1 MDGVA
6 SPYDEPVESSLRID
20 DLPGAVIAYD
30 TVGVVVQANL
40 AAYELLGI
48 EPNMLVGSKA
58 QDAGWLLT
66 DAAGWPDPVNLH
78 PALAAIRTGQPQRAV
93 VARVNRPDGAEIWV
107 QVDAVPT
114 RTVTGS
120 APVVVAT
127 LADISQ
133 LLNDIRLP
141 RPGYGAH
148 AVAQVA
154 DELASVH
161 LDPEAILRAVTST
174 LSKLRSGTW
183 VAALMNKDPRT
194 VRVAAANDA
203 DPQIAEYIESIQLRS
218 NAPAFTISTSVI
230 ESGEPVLAPSMPY
243 EEFIG
248 TLNADIREYLEKNAP
263 PIQAPPI
270 RYIGVLVAPMRARG
284 AVVGTLGLFER
295 RGSIPLTDKDVR
307 WVQEVA
313 DRTGVAVENAQLYV
327 DAVNRLERLTAL
339 RSVSLAISGSPD
351 QRLTLQVIL
360 DQAVAGLGVDAADVL
375 LVDEADG
382 MLRVMASTGFQSTSI
397 PDYRLPVEEEFPGRN
412 LFGRRIETVTALS
425 AFGQFRRRSLF
436 AREGF
441 KSYGAVP
448 LIVRTKLAGVLEV
461 FHRSTLQPD
470 QEWLEF
476 LDALGS
482 DTAIAIDRGRA
493 QQESPDGARQPR
505 SPMPDLSR
513 LEKEILGFVVEGLPN
528 RVIAEKVHLSTHTI
542 KFHVGQMLDKVG
554 VSNRTELARKATQEG
569 WL

>member
-1 MDGVA
+1 LA
-6 SPYDEPVESSLRID
+6 AVESSLHVD
-20 DLPGAVIAYD
+20 DLPYAVIAYD
-30 TVGVVVQANL
+30 SSGLVVQANR
-40 AAYELLGI
+40 AAHDLLGLDQQSLI
-48 EPNMLVGSKA
+48 GSRA
-58 QDAGWLLT
+58 EDAGWFLT
-66 DAAGWPDPVNLH
+66 DGAGWPDPVNLH
-78 PALAAIRTGQPQRAV
+78 PALAAIRSGQSQRGI
-93 VARVNRPDGAEIWV
+93 VARVNRRDGAEIWI
-107 QVDAVPT
+107 QVDAVPVT
-114 RTVTGS
+114 TVTGT
-120 APVVVAT
+120 VDLVVAAI
-127 LADISQ
+127 ADITR
-133 LLNDIRLP
+133 LLHDVRLP
-141 RPGYGAH
+141 RPGYGAQ
-148 AVAQVA
+148 AVAQVT
-154 DELASVH
+154 DELARAH

-174 LSKLRSGTW
+174 LSKVRAGTW
-183 VAALMNKDPRT
+183 VGALMNKDPRT
-194 VRVAAANDA
+194 VRVTAANDA
-203 DPQIAEYIESIQLRS
+203 DPQTAQYIESIQLRS
-218 NAPAFTISTSVI
+218 NAPAFTISTQVI
-230 ESGEPVLAPSMPY
+230 ESGEPVLMPSVPY

-248 TLNADIREYLEKNAP
+248 MLNADVREYLEKNEP
-263 PIQAPPI
+263 PVQSPPI

-295 RGSIPLTDKDVR
+295 RGSVPLTDKDVR

-351 QRLTLQVIL
+351 LRLTLQVIL

-375 LVDEADG
+375 LIDEADG
-382 MLRVMASTGFQSTSI
+382 MLRVLANTGFQSTSI
-397 PDYRLPVEEEFPGRN
+397 PDYRLPVDEEFPGRSV
-412 LFGRRIETVTALS
+412 FGRRIETVTALG

-448 LIVRTKLAGVLEV
+448 LMVRGKLVGVLEV

-476 LDALGS
+476 LDSLGS
-482 DTAIAIDRGRA
+482 DTEIAIDRRSG
-493 QQESPDGARQPR
+493 QQPAGDGARPPR
-505 SPMPDLSR
+505 TPMPDLSR
-513 LEKEILGFVVEGLPN
+513 LEREILGFVVEGLPN

>member
-1 MDGVA
+1 M
-6 SPYDEPVESSLRID
+6 SPVEFSPRFD

-30 TVGVVVQANL
+30 AGGLVVQANL
-40 AAYELLGI
+40 AAHELLGV
-48 EPNMLVGSKA
+48 EPHMLLGSKA
-58 QDAGWLLT
+58 EDAGWFLT
-66 DAAGWPDPVNLH
+66 DPAGWPDPVNLH
-78 PALAAIRTGQPQRAV
+78 PALAAIRSGQPQRAV
-93 VARVNRPDGAEIWV
+93 VARMNRPDGVEVWI
-107 QVDAVPT
+107 QVDTVPVAT
-114 RTVTGS
+114 ATG
-120 APVVVAT
+120 AITHVVAA
-127 LADISQ
+127 LADVTR

-141 RPGYGAH
+141 RPGYGAE
-148 AVAQVA
+148 AVAQVT
-154 DELASVH
+154 DELASAH
-161 LDPEAILRAVTST
+161 LDPEAILQAVTTT
-174 LSKLRSGTW
+174 LSKLRAGTW

-194 VRVAAANDA
+194 VRVVAANDA
-203 DPQIAEYIESIQLRS
+203 DRQTAEYIESIQLRA
-218 NAPAFTISTSVI
+218 NAPPFTISTRVI
-230 ESGEPVLAPSMPY
+230 ESGEPVLMPSVPY
-243 EEFIG
+243 DEFIG
-248 TLNADIREYLEKNAP
+248 MLNADVREYLEKNQP
-263 PIQAPPI
+263 PVTSPPV
-270 RYIGVLVAPMRARG
+270 RFLGVLVTPMRARG

-295 RGSIPLTDKDVR
+295 RGSIPLTEKDVR

-339 RSVSLAISGSPD
+339 RSVGRAISGSPD
-351 QRLTLQVIL
+351 MRLTLQVIL
-360 DQAVAGLGVDAADVL
+360 DQAIAGLGVDAADVL
-375 LVDEADG
+375 LVDESDG
-382 MLRVMASTGFQSTSI
+382 MLELIASTGFQSTSI
-397 PDYRLPVEEEFPGRN
+397 PDYRLAVNEEFPGRN
-412 LFGRRIETVTALS
+412 VFGRRIETVTALG

-448 LIVRTKLAGVLEV
+448 LIVRSKLAGVLEV

-482 DTAIAIDRGRA
+482 DTAIAIDRSRP
-493 QQESPDGARQPR
+493 QQTVRDAGRQPKT
-505 SPMPDLSR
+505 PMPDLSR
-513 LEKEILGFVVEGLPN
+513 LETEILGYVVEGLPN